1 MNLTYNDIVN
11 LLVEINGDGKEFKG
25 LLKQKLALKAK
36 ASIHRLNKVVQDEVK
51 IFDELKQEIFKKYGE
66 EKDGGIIIEKENID
80 AAQKEYDE
88 LLSIEKPI
96 EIGNLWT
103 TKLSIEDIDVETEE
117 FYPTFLKLIE

>member
-25 LLKQKLALKAK
+25 LLKQKLSLKAK

-51 IFDELKQEIFKKYGE
+51 IFDDLKQEIFKKYGE
-66 EKDGGIIIEKENID
+66 EKNGSIIIKKENID

>member
-25 LLKQKLALKAK
+25 LLKQKLSLKAK

-51 IFDELKQEIFKKYGE
+51 IFDDLKQEIFKKYGE
-66 EKDGGIIIEKENID
+66 EKNGSIIIEKENID

>member
-25 LLKQKLALKAK
+25 LLKQKLSLKAK

-51 IFDELKQEIFKKYGE
+51 IFDDLKQEIFKKYGE
-66 EKDGGIIIEKENID
+66 EKDGSIIIEKENID